1 MTEEHTNTIDESQQ
15 EPTLVPSS
23 DSIDETTDES
33 PISRIKLKMKDLNI
47 ILAVLFAFALGAIY
61 LLGVDPSLAQASAQ
75 QQAKEKKIE
84 SVLAKMGSMA
94 EAIKANAKE
103 KKLIEDT
110 LNYQVTDRHIPHD
123 LLSGNPF
130 IFKLDWASSRIE
142 SENGS
147 ADNTNSGAGRMAVQ
161 SILASDDGGIVLI
174 NNKVVHIGDQIYGWT
189 VKAIT
194 GESVTLQLKD
204 QTQTLYLK

>member
-15 EPTLVPSS
+15 EPTLAPSS

-33 PISRIKLKMKDLNI
+33 PISRIKLKMKDLNVV
-47 ILAVLFAFALGAIY
+47 LAVLFAFALGAIY

-84 SVLAKMGSMA
+84 SALAKMGSMA
-94 EAIKANAKE
+94 EAIRANAKE

-147 ADNTNSGAGRMAVQ
+147 ADNTNGGAGRMAVQ